1 MSPISFQQ
9 QEKAMKFEIVIRAV
23 VTKVALIES
32 DDRETAIGIA
42 MDEFTTEHDPYDDE
56 KYEQDV
62 ISIKEMK

>member
-1 MSPISFQQ
+1 
-9 QEKAMKFEIVIRAV
+9 MKFEIVIRAV

-42 MDEFTTEHDPYDDE
+42 MDEFTTEHDPSSDE